1 MLTRAVNAFRKR
13 RPKGGAD
20 QEGLASE
27 TETETEDC
35 ASCRSEP
42 IGRLNSDTS
51 TVSDGELAQLTASS
65 SSGADQRGRSKR
77 FAGFT
82 GSTSSAASL
91 LRLRSRSRSKDVGL
105 AQSTIS
111 NGGRGE
117 KGSKNPD
124 KCCVNCG
131 GSGTGSGSGKGKGKT
146 RQKLR
151 RAVQTETPDDVMDG
165 GSGHGT
171 PTPLVISSSDGGGS
185 GRKTGVDWFDGF
197 GGLVF
202 LMFLKCDERLNFRLQ
217 YFAKISVSPVLI
229 VMVCWF
235 SCCLIL

>member
-13 RPKGGAD
+13 RPKQAGGAD
-20 QEGLASE
+20 QEGLTSE

-51 TVSDGELAQLTASS
+51 TVSDELAQLTASS
-65 SSGADQRGRSKR
+65 SGGDQRGRSKR
-77 FAGFT
+77 FAGFA

-131 GSGTGSGSGKGKGKT
+131 GSGTGSGNKGKGKS

-151 RAVQTETPDDVMDG
+151 RSVQTETPDDGTAG

-171 PTPLVISSSDGGGS
+171 PTPPVISSSDGGGS
-185 GRKTGVDWFDGF
+185 GRKTGVDWFDGI

-202 LMFLKCDERLNFRLQ
+202 F
-217 YFAKISVSPVLI
+217 
-229 VMVCWF
+229 MV
-235 SCCLIL
+235 